1 MADVLERVPVFV
13 NGREIAP
20 EAIAAEAQ
28 HHPAPDADAAWQAA
42 AEALVVRQ
50 LLLDEAERLAIDGA
64 SLTDAEGRPLAAEE
78 ALIEALLADQV
89 KTPKADEAVTRR
101 FYDANQFRFMSAPM
115 VEAAHILFAATPED
129 DLAYG
134 LATGDARMAIRR
146 LQNDPSAF
154 AEIARERSACP
165 SKEQGGNLGQ
175 VGPGDMVAEFE
186 QALFALEA
194 GALCLEPVKTRF
206 GVHVVRAGRRE
217 EPQLLPY
224 ELVSAKIAD
233 YLEEASWRRAV
244 AQYLSIL
251 ASNASLEGVEIAG
264 PEGPLVQ

>member
-101 FYDANQFRFMSAPM
+101 FYDANQVRFMSAPM
-115 VEAAHILFAATPED
+115 VEAAHILFAAAPED
-129 DLAYG
+129 DLA
-134 LATGDARMAIRR
+134 MALPPAMR
-146 LQNDPSAF
+146 AW
-154 AEIARERSACP
+154 RSAVCRMIHRP
-165 SKEQGGNLGQ
+165 LPKSRRSVRL
-175 VGPGDMVAEFE
+175 V
-186 QALFALEA
+186 LE
-194 GALCLEPVKTRF
+194 
-206 GVHVVRAGRRE
+206 RAGWQSGTSRPRRHGRG
-217 EPQLLPY
+217 
-224 ELVSAKIAD
+224 I
-233 YLEEASWRRAV
+233 
-244 AQYLSIL
+244 
-251 ASNASLEGVEIAG
+251 
-264 PEGPLVQ
+264 

>member
-89 KTPKADEAVTRR
+89 KTPKADEAET
-101 FYDANQFRFMSAPM
+101 
-115 VEAAHILFAATPED
+115 
-129 DLAYG
+129 
-134 LATGDARMAIRR
+134 
-146 LQNDPSAF
+146 
-154 AEIARERSACP
+154 
-165 SKEQGGNLGQ
+165 
-175 VGPGDMVAEFE
+175 
-186 QALFALEA
+186 
-194 GALCLEPVKTRF
+194 
-206 GVHVVRAGRRE
+206 
-217 EPQLLPY
+217 
-224 ELVSAKIAD
+224 
-233 YLEEASWRRAV
+233 
-244 AQYLSIL
+244 LS
-251 ASNASLEGVEIAG
+251 
-264 PEGPLVQ
+264 

>member
-1 MADVLERVPVFV
+1 
-13 NGREIAP
+13 
-20 EAIAAEAQ
+20 
-28 HHPAPDADAAWQAA
+28 
-42 AEALVVRQ
+42 
-50 LLLDEAERLAIDGA
+50 
-64 SLTDAEGRPLAAEE
+64 
-78 ALIEALLADQV
+78 
-89 KTPKADEAVTRR
+89 
-101 FYDANQFRFMSAPM
+101 
-115 VEAAHILFAATPED
+115 
-129 DLAYG
+129 
-134 LATGDARMAIRR
+134 MAIRR